1 MPLRV
6 QGRQKRGA
14 IWYRMC
20 PVSKPVGTTASR
32 DAIASRAG
40 NVQFLGEMPWEAGRL
55 RSSPTRGYMI
65 EEGARVNVRAAKWN
79 LVHLAL
85 ASQSNGQLCDAL
97 QICRRSRA
105 WGRRRAKTKSVK
117 RYCA

>member
-20 PVSKPVGTTASR
+20 PISKPVGKTASPN
-32 DAIASRAG
+32 AIAPRAG

-55 RSSPTRGYMI
+55 RSSPTSIYMGDA
-65 EEGARVNVRAAKWN
+65 GAEVN
-79 LVHLAL
+79 LVVGDEAHGNEAL
-85 ASQSNGQLCDAL
+85 PAERFD
-97 QICRRSRA
+97 
-105 WGRRRAKTKSVK
+105 
-117 RYCA
+117 RYCGLMPAASTRSAFVSISLSTSL